1 MQRTKCQECRKT
13 YYCVVVQGM
22 RWCFC
27 FVSCHKWSILDVLFP
42 VKTIESCSSG
52 ASTSGVDIFRGGG
65 LYLFYNLFHSCEN
78 LCGRKPECVR
88 AEEGFLRCCE
98 LCLHASAPVWHLMR
112 TQTFNSTLR
121 LSISVL
127 LWWSVIKRA
136 TRSRT
141 FLHSGT
147 HFFLESRIFSILC
160 PPPLTSCSSY
170 YLSCLYMWK
179 TEQQTAASIFRP
191 ASAELDFPPF
201 PQRLWETARCSLT
214 EGAKESPTLCF
225 QFMSWSGHKTSRPGR
240 GFPLTI
246 ITHEQCSDMCT
257 VTVGHSVTVSVRNV
271 FSFPSYRKDVWTP
284 KLSSEV
290 CVCSST
296 LCVCLIA
303 LRPWWVAVLT

>member
-160 PPPLTSCSSY
+160 PPPPPHFLLQLLFKLSVYVKDWAADCSIDLQAGVCRAG
-170 YLSCLYMWK
+170 LSSIS
-179 TEQQTAASIFRP
+179 TATLRDCTLFTDR
-191 ASAELDFPPF
+191 
-201 PQRLWETARCSLT
+201 
-214 EGAKESPTLCF
+214 GGKGESNF
-225 QFMSWSGHKTSRPGR
+225 
-240 GFPLTI
+240 
-246 ITHEQCSDMCT
+246 
-257 VTVGHSVTVSVRNV
+257 V
-271 FSFPSYRKDVWTP
+271 FSVHVLIRSQNQSTRAGVSPDDNNARAVFWHVHSYCGSLSNSFCQKRFFLPLVQKRRLDPKAVVWG
-284 KLSSEV
+284 
-290 CVCSST
+290 
-296 LCVCLIA
+296 LCVQ
-303 LRPWWVAVLT
+303 